1 MPIYLDTVNKL
12 TKYTEKLMS
21 TDLYYNFIFIT
32 QYVGCFCV
40 YRELEREGYA
50 VWLRDNFMT
59 ESCLNAMQLSC
70 RKRADKLKSL
80 KYAFI

>member
-1 MPIYLDTVNKL
+1 
-12 TKYTEKLMS
+12 MS

-32 QYVGCFCV
+32 QYIGCFCV

-50 VWLRDNFMT
+50 VWLRDNFII
-59 ESCLNAMQLSC
+59 ESCLNAIQLSC
-70 RKRADKLKSL
+70 RKCDYMLKSL